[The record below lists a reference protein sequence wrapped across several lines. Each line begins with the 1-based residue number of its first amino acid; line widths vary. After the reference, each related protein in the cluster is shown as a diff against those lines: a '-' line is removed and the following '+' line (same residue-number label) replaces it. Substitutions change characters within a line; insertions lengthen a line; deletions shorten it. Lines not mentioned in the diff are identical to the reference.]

1 MKSIF
6 NYTKQHKIVRCCIAV
21 FMLLLHVSINSNAAT
36 YYSTAGGTLNP
47 TTLTFWKTARNGTG
61 ASPANFTSG
70 DIFVV
75 QGSGNGGSTPHLIT
89 TNTNWTNITRLCK
102 ACKRRWWH

>member
-1 MKSIF
+1 
-6 NYTKQHKIVRCCIAV
+6 
-21 FMLLLHVSINSNAAT
+21 MLLLHVSINSNAAT

-47 TTLTFWKTARNGTG
+47 NTLTFWKTARNGTG

-75 QGSGNGGSTPHLIT
+75 QGSGNGGSTSASNNNQYRIGQFQEPVQSF
-89 TNTNWTNITRLCK
+89 K
-102 ACKRRWWH
+102 